1 MRFHTHQQL
10 LKQYLRD
17 PEFKRAYDELG
28 PEFEVKRLMIE
39 KRLKKGLTQAKL
51 AKKLGTKQSA
61 VSRFEA
67 GRYNPSLQFLYKMA
81 RALDAE
87 LIVTVRSA

>member
-1 MRFHTHQQL
+1 MKFHTHQQL

-39 KRLKKGLTQAKL
+39 RRLQQGLTQAAL
-51 AKKLGTKQSA
+51 AKKLDTKQSA
-61 VSRFEA
+61 IARFES
-67 GRYNPSLQFLYKMA
+67 GNYNPSLQFLYKMA
-81 RALDAE
+81 RAMDAQ
-87 LIVTVRSA
+87 LIVKVKA